1 MNRTYRQL
9 LLACLSII
17 SLIITCNRCHQ
28 RQVTQE
34 GWNPQLEDQM
44 HDVFYTQA
52 ANLTTNETEKQQY
65 ADCCLAKMKEMFP
78 NGIGNLGTEM
88 NDSVKIAIMKM
99 GAECSK
105 SFTNHTN
112 IWQPEVIQQLKLQ
125 FYSLKETQLL
135 PPTMRKEYVDC
146 IAFKV
151 ITKFPTGLDS
161 NVNKD
166 TLKSTIEKARKD
178 CLTLLVNKY
187 RKLKPK
193 KSLSNNDTIPK
204 P

>member
-1 MNRTYRQL
+1 MDRTHRQL
-9 LLACLSII
+9 LLTFLSIV

-28 RQVTQE
+28 TQE
-34 GWNPQLEDQM
+34 LQEQQGWTPQLETQM
-44 HDVFYTQA
+44 RDVFYIQA
-52 ANLTTNETEKQQY
+52 SNLTTNENEKQQY
-65 ADCCLAKMKEMFP
+65 AYCCLSKMKEMFP
-78 NGIGNLGTEM
+78 NGIGNLGNEM
-88 NDSVKIAIMKM
+88 NDSVKIAVMKM

-105 SFTNHTN
+105 SFASHTN
-112 IWQPEVIQQLKLQ
+112 IWEPEVIQQLKLQ

-135 PPTMRKEYVDC
+135 PPAMRKEYVDC
-146 IAFKV
+146 MAFKV
-151 ITKFPTGLDS
+151 ITKFPTGLDN

-187 RKLKPK
+187 RKQKKISLK
-193 KSLSNNDTIPK
+193 NDTIPK